1 MEGGII
7 GGLCH
12 SGHLGNAALLE
23 HSQYKTL
30 YETHLVKMHFD
41 FDRFRDQQILI

>member
-12 SGHLGNAALLE
+12 SGHLGNTALLE
-23 HSQYKTL
+23 HQYKTL
-30 YETHLVKMHFD
+30 NETHLVKMHFH